1 MDNSL
6 MNHLP
11 ASSISVPYQPNVE
24 CFQIELARPANGQK
38 IEKLCCTYMEAAKA
52 LDVSESTVKRLVKK
66 RELDVLSMGRSVRI
80 TMASI
85 QRLVQS
91 ASDASLDCRADIGSP
106 PP

>member
-24 CFQIELARPANGQK
+24 CFQIELARPANGHK
-38 IEKLCCTYMEAAKA
+38 IEKLCCTYMEAAKV
-52 LDVSESTVKRLVKK
+52 LDVSESTVKRLVKSG
-66 RELDVLSMGRSVRI
+66 ELDVLSMGRSVRV

-91 ASDASLDCRADIGSP
+91 ASAASPDCRTDIGASSP
-106 PP
+106 